1 MKRLSFKYIY
11 KMEIS
16 VFGRKINLE
25 VLILIGI
32 VYIIFAMNT
41 FFSCVNIHKVAEG
54 VQNMMSDASGN
65 VLANIGALQKE
76 LSFVEQKQQKQQKDI
91 AGITAK
97 LSFVEQKQQKQEK
110 EIAGITPELSFVEQK
125 QQKQKKEIAGITPEL
140 SFVEQKQQK
149 QQKEIAGITPELSF
163 VEQKQQKQ
171 QKEIAGIT
179 PKPSEATTSSTPAS
193 VNEGFAP
200 ASTNNGQSA
209 PYSLKNYTPTN
220 VSAWF
225 PPNLQV
231 QPGKSYSKGVQDI
244 LNRLKQPV
252 PLPEGEL
259 LMFDNTPFRPE
270 CCPSAYSNS
279 TGCACI
285 TTGQYNYLIER
296 GGNNVPYSEY

>member
-1 MKRLSFKYIY
+1 
-11 KMEIS
+11 MEIS

-41 FFSCVNIHKVAEG
+41 FFSCVNVHKVAEG
-54 VQNMMSDASGN
+54 VQNMMSDTSGN

-76 LSFVEQKQQKQQKDI
+76 LSFVEQKQQKQQK
-91 AGITAK
+91 
-97 LSFVEQKQQKQEK
+97 E
-110 EIAGITPELSFVEQK
+110 ITPLQKELSFVEQK
-125 QQKQKKEIAGITPEL
+125 QQKQQKEITPLQPEL

-149 QQKEIAGITPELSF
+149 QQKEIGT
-163 VEQKQQKQ
+163 
-171 QKEIAGIT
+171 T
-179 PKPSEATTSSTPAS
+179 PKPSESTINLNGQPTKTTSGTTSSTPAP
-193 VNEGFAP
+193 VKEGFAP

-209 PYSLKNYTPTN
+209 PYSLKNYTPTD

-231 QPGKSYSKGVQDI
+231 QPGKPHSKGVQDI
-244 LNRLKQPV
+244 LNRPKQPI

-285 TTGQYNYLIER
+285 TTGQYNHLIER

>member
-1 MKRLSFKYIY
+1 
-11 KMEIS
+11 MEIS
-16 VFGRKINLE
+16 VFGRKISLD

-41 FFSCVNIHKVAEG
+41 FFSCVNVHKVKEG
-54 VQNMMSDASGN
+54 VQNMMRADTSGN
-65 VLANIGALQKE
+65 VLANIGAL
-76 LSFVEQKQQKQQKDI
+76 EQEVINLDKQQQKQ
-91 AGITAK
+91 GG
-97 LSFVEQKQQKQEK
+97 KQERQILSQ
-110 EIAGITPELSFVEQK
+110 ERQIASL
-125 QQKQKKEIAGITPEL
+125 
-140 SFVEQKQQK
+140 
-149 QQKEIAGITPELSF
+149 
-163 VEQKQQKQ
+163 
-171 QKEIAGIT
+171 T
-179 PKPSEATTSSTPAS
+179 PKPNEVPIKLDGQPSKATPTSAATSSSSPAPTSAATSSSSPAS
-193 VNEGFAP
+193 VKEGFAP

-209 PYSLKNYTPTN
+209 SYSLANYTPTN
-220 VSAWF
+220 ISSWF

-244 LNRLKQPV
+244 LNRPKQPV

-270 CCPSAYSNS
+270 CCPSAYSTS